1 MRPDESW
8 VREFK
13 TSAYDVT
20 PGSFYWQSI
29 RLNTQ
34 IDTYCHVLRELG
46 HNVMGT
52 LYDVAQKPYL
62 KPLKAVPP
70 ELVKWTKAKPATKS
84 KPEEPSRPYAN
95 QRLVD
100 ETPEEFEARVAIAI
114 GNDPEKFYAR
124 SLIMRTEEQV
134 DEFTEELEY
143 YAARMMNAPPHRNP
157 DACIKFNRLC
167 EYHPLCAGYGRQ
179 EDYTRAERRHT
190 ELEKAR
196 EVEKSA

>member
-1 MRPDESW
+1 
-8 VREFK
+8 
-13 TSAYDVT
+13 
-20 PGSFYWQSI
+20 
-29 RLNTQ
+29 
-34 IDTYCHVLRELG
+34 
-46 HNVMGT
+46 
-52 LYDVAQKPYL
+52 
-62 KPLKAVPP
+62 
-70 ELVKWTKAKPATKS
+70 
-84 KPEEPSRPYAN
+84 
-95 QRLVD
+95 
-100 ETPEEFEARVAIAI
+100 
-114 GNDPEKFYAR
+114 
-124 SLIMRTEEQV
+124 MRTEEQV